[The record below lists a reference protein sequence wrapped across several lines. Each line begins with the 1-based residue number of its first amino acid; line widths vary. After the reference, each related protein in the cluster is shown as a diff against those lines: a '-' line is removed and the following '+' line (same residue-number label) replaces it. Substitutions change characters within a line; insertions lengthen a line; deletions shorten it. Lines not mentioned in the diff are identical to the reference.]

1 MKRLFILF
9 PFLFVISTAV
19 FAAPVDDNVAY
30 EEDKVSMEVVI
41 PENQHIPENDKQFAS
56 VKIEYYPMYD
66 EIRIYYETLYIK
78 YDRGVAMNS
87 VIACIED
94 FMKERKYSHY
104 RYLQPESQ
112 KYFKDDRG
120 QRKAQWS
127 AHIKLER

>member
-1 MKRLFILF
+1 MKRLFILL

-66 EIRIYYETLYIK
+66 EIRIYYETLSIK
-78 YDRGVAMNS
+78 YDPGVAMNS

-104 RYLQPESQ
+104 RYLRPESQ

-120 QRKAQWS
+120 QKKAQWS